1 VAAFA
6 VADLVVIGPSN
17 PIVSIGPILAV
28 PGMRDLAEEA
38 RFRGVPVLAV
48 SGIVGGKALKG
59 PADRMMTSLGLQ
71 SSAVGVAQILV
82 DLLDGFVLDELDRS
96 LEADIGSL
104 GVRTLVTDTVMA
116 DDAGRARLARAVL
129 EFAAS
134 P

>member
-1 VAAFA
+1 
-6 VADLVVIGPSN
+6 
-17 PIVSIGPILAV
+17 
-28 PGMRDLAEEA
+28 
-38 RFRGVPVLAV
+38 VPVLAV

-59 PADRMMTSLGLQ
+59 PADRMLTSLGLE
-71 SSAVGVAQILV
+71 SSALGVARILA

-96 LEADIGSL
+96 LEAGIGAL